1 MITTKRGNFTYVTYV
16 GDLSRAS
23 EVDGEWI
30 KRLGKLNIFVRQF
43 IDNYRWIQEAYT
55 IVGKDGDDN
64 DDDDSLLICQNQFVG
79 SWHQINDKAY
89 TEVAKLFK
97 STIITT
103 ESGFWNT
110 ITSRGIR
117 GTKETLILDNRILKY
132 PHVVSSYDPE
142 VLIRFFY
149 IKIDKIDTTQ
159 LLDPTEIIV
168 FKEDKDSV
176 GRAFSQYYG
185 ISYDEYHRIKNAA
198 EKDAGL
204 PLNKY

>member
-1 MITTKRGNFTYVTYV
+1 MITTMRGKYTYVTYI
-16 GDLSRAS
+16 GDLTRSK
-23 EVDGEWI
+23 EVDAEWN
-30 KRLGKLNIFVRQF
+30 KRLGKLNVFVRQF
-43 IDNYRWIQEAYT
+43 IDSYRWIQEAYS

-97 STIITT
+97 STILTT
-103 ESGFWNT
+103 ESGLWNT

-117 GTKETLILDNRILKY
+117 GTKETLILDDRILKY

-149 IKIDKIDTTQ
+149 IKIEKMNTTE

-168 FKEDKDSV
+168 FKEEKDPV

-185 ISYDEYHRIKNAA
+185 ISHNDYHRIKNAA
-198 EKDAGL
+198 EKDAHI
-204 PLNKY
+204 PFPKC